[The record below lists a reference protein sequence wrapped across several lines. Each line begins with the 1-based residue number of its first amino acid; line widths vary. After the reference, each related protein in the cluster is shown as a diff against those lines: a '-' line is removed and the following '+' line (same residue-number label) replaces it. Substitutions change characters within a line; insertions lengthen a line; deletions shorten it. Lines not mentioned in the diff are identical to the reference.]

1 MIHLEGKNLAKEFG
15 YRKIF
20 EGINFKLAEGESLVV
35 VGKNGS
41 GKTTLLKIL
50 CRLVRPTRGEVLIL
64 LNDILVK
71 EKLRKNLFG
80 YVAPDLYLYDEL
92 TALENLEFLVKARG
106 LQFARSDL
114 NRRLDE
120 VGLNGRG
127 EGLVSSFSSGMKQR
141 LKYAFAL
148 LKEPE
153 ILLLDEPGS
162 NLDEQGFSLLD
173 EIIKKQRENGIL
185 ILATNDRREIKYG
198 SKILDLD
205 EPGAG
210 GIL

>member
-1 MIHLEGKNLAKEFG
+1 MIHLEGKNLTKGFG

-50 CRLVRPTRGEVLIL
+50 CGLIRPTEGEVVVL

-71 EKLRKNLFG
+71 EKQRKNLLG

-106 LQFARSDL
+106 LQFVRSDL

-120 VGLNGRG
+120 VGLSGRG
-127 EGLVSSFSSGMKQR
+127 EDLVLSFSSGMKQR

-153 ILLLDEPGS
+153 VLLLDEPGS
-162 NLDEQGFSLLD
+162 NLDEQGFLLLG
-173 EIIKKQRENGIL
+173 EIIKKQKENGIL

-198 SKILDLD
+198 SKILNLD

-210 GIL
+210 GLS